1 MASACAAEHL
11 IICNGLLWATSTIS
25 VQHYKCL
32 LRFTLKLHTLNF
44 KAEKVV
50 PAAGEDR
57 LVQALLRE
65 FPSFLH
71 FIHVA

>member
-1 MASACAAEHL
+1 MAFCGLHL
-11 IICNGLLWATSTIS
+11 RSQCSITNVRLC
-25 VQHYKCL
+25 QCL